1 MVWQDLG
8 NAQPGWEQPYLLQ
21 HYRLLL
27 LQEGLKL
34 GGGEDLLHL
43 LWGDHLRGH
52 HGHGHGDLRRGETDM
67 SRQAWGAQGGITL
80 PGSPF
85 QPQKPSPNASRP

>member
-1 MVWQDLG
+1 MVWQDPG

-27 LQEGLKL
+27 LQEGLEL

-43 LWGDHLRGH
+43 LRGDHLRGH
-52 HGHGHGDLRRGETDM
+52 HGHGHGDLRRGETDT